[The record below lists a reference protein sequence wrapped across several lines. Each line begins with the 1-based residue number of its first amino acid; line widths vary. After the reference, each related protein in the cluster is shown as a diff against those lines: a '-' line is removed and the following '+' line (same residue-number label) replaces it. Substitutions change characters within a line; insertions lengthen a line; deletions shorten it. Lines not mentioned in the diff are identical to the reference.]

1 MECKIKDISLNY
13 EVIGEG
19 KPIIMIHGYSVDHR
33 LMTGCMERIFVNK
46 KNYKRIYV
54 DLPGM
59 GKSETA
65 DWIRNADIMLDIVI
79 EFIEKIIP
87 NENFLIAGQ
96 SYGGYLSRGIIKK
109 MQSRVDGLLLIC
121 PVIVPDSKKRNVPET
136 VVLVK
141 DNDFMSRLSEQEIN
155 DLGDDLVVQT
165 EEIYNRYKEEILL
178 GVKAA
183 DHDFLERFKQNG
195 YNFSFDVDKLNR
207 KFEKPVLIILGK
219 QDSCVGYKDA
229 WSILDNFS
237 RATFTVLDRG
247 GHNLHVEQEE
257 LFNALVNEWLIR
269 IENA

>member
-1 MECKIKDISLNY
+1 MECKIKDILLNY

-33 LMTGCMERIFVNK
+33 LMTGCMEKIFMNK

-65 DWIRNADIMLDIVI
+65 DWIKNADIMLDIVI
-79 EFIEKIIP
+79 EFIEKVIP
-87 NENFLIAGQ
+87 NQNFLLAGQ

-121 PVIVPDSKKRNVPET
+121 PVIVPDSKKRNVPQP

-141 DNDFMSRLSEQEIN
+141 GDDLSEEEVKEI
-155 DLGDDLVVQT
+155 DDGLVVQT
-165 EEIYNRYKEEILL
+165 KKAYKKYKEEVLSGIK
-178 GVKAA
+178 VSNYE
-183 DHDFLERFKQNG
+183 FLKSFKQVG
-195 YNFSFDVDKLNR
+195 YSFSFDVDDLDK
-207 KFEKPVLIILGK
+207 KFDRPSLIILGR

-229 WSILDNFS
+229 WSILENFP
-237 RATFTVLDRG
+237 RASFAVIDMA
-247 GHNLHVEQEE
+247 GHNLQVEQDEV
-257 LFNALVNEWLIR
+257 FSSLVNDWVMR
-269 IENA
+269 ASKD